1 MQRVEVGAAWVLEA
15 SAHWSMIYSRSGEH
29 LRVPGTGRVRIEAG
43 PNLGLATFMLC
54 DLGPSLSPSLLTDT
68 RKVTKGP
75 SRRFCEEPGRNPRWR
90 VLIVLSIPKTSE
102 DVPHSIQCPVKSPAG
117 RLYFIPVGQM
127 GK

>member
-1 MQRVEVGAAWVLEA
+1 MRVLEA
-15 SAHWSMIYSRSGEH
+15 SAHWSMIYSRSREH

-68 RKVTKGP
+68 RKVTKAP
-75 SRRFCEEPGRNPRWR
+75 SRFCEEPGRNPRWR

-102 DVPHSIQCPVKSPAG
+102 DVPHSIQYPVRSPAG